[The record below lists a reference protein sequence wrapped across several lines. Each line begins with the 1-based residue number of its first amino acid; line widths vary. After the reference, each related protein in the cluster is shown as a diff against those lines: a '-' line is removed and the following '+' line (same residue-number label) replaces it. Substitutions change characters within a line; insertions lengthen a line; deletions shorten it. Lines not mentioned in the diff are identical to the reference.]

1 MPLFK
6 DTVALEACPTK
17 TAESI
22 SYGVTFAVL
31 AGLLIDNYSGIDY
44 SERESQSLANIPAA
58 SILDQAPHLTSPQ
71 TTASQK
77 DETSLLASTNLTQ
90 LDKPNLQTAQFH
102 TSPPTWHAK
111 LQPYQQFDEQAQQRN
126 FSAIEW
132 NHREDQVER
141 PIEGQLVQLNLP
153 SPAINFD
160 YPLDIQDFI
169 EADHSMELASIDL
182 SDGQHIREIAVS
194 GSKTSRL
201 ATRPNHIQRPQIPR
215 PYRAQALQRPS
226 LLLPPKIQALRP

>member
-77 DETSLLASTNLTQ
+77 DATSLLASTNLTQ

-111 LQPYQQFDEQAQQRN
+111 LQPYQQ
-126 FSAIEW
+126 
-132 NHREDQVER
+132 
-141 PIEGQLVQLNLP
+141 
-153 SPAINFD
+153 
-160 YPLDIQDFI
+160 PLG
-169 EADHSMELASIDL
+169 ETL
-182 SDGQHIREIAVS
+182 EI
-194 GSKTSRL
+194 K
-201 ATRPNHIQRPQIPR
+201 
-215 PYRAQALQRPS
+215 
-226 LLLPPKIQALRP
+226 